1 MTELKAL
8 YRAPA
13 QILRSTT
20 WPWLQRPQSRARL
33 LAAFL
38 VVHLALTVPLAVLVA
53 DWDWFDWFR
62 HLNLDGEG
70 TAANLYSGILWG
82 VVAVLAAG
90 QIFRLEAAASTPRW
104 LWVLGWLSAALLAA
118 LVAVDE
124 IANVKDA
131 FGTWG
136 ALYPYLEALGV
147 EDLPIGV
154 RWTAVVAVPLAPLAG
169 VAAWV
174 AYVALRRHPALA
186 MLAVLAL
193 ALGVGAIIR
202 DSLSDLYGTQAAW
215 GTFIEDASEL
225 MAGAILAVV
234 LVERL
239 ATRRESSAEAGELH
253 RAGGGRWAALGAAL
267 VLLAAGA
274 PALLAEYEWEE
285 SATARPLFYAGPI
298 TQLEQPFQ
306 AQLDGLTRVKV
317 WAFADG
323 IERGA
328 DKEAVQ
334 VLAQLTPWGA
344 DAPVY
349 EARAEVRHDHSLPDT
364 VDLEF
369 APIPDSGGQRFVL
382 TIRALGETRT
392 QLFLGLTG
400 YVALP
405 QGLVLVNGVPH
416 KRHLAGSTHA
426 VATGGGVV
434 RDLLT
439 RDRRRLPLIGDIVA
453 TVFLWVFA
461 TVATWRGLTGS
472 KPRFWRGFVWP
483 AVQQSLIITAGLAA
497 IAIVLLQV
505 FSAMP
510 RA

>member
-1 MTELKAL
+1 MDLSQAAARTFVSKFWSL
-8 YRAPA
+8 
-13 QILRSTT
+13 
-20 WPWLQRPQSRARL
+20 LQPPESRARL

-53 DWDWFDWFR
+53 DWDWFGWLG

-70 TAANLYSGILWG
+70 TAANLYSAILWG
-82 VVAVLAAG
+82 AVAALAAG
-90 QIFRLEAAASTPRW
+90 QLFRPEATSKTPRW
-104 LWVLGWLSAALLAA
+104 LWVLGWLSAALFAA
-118 LVAVDE
+118 LVAVE
-124 IANVKDA
+124 ELANVKDP
-131 FGTWG
+131 FGRWG
-136 ALYPYLEALGV
+136 TLYPYLEALGL
-147 EDLPIGV
+147 EDLPFTI
-154 RWTAVVAVPLAPLAG
+154 RWVALLAAPFAPLAAA
-169 VAAWV
+169 AAWV
-174 AYVALRRHPALA
+174 AYVSLRRQPALA

-193 ALGVGAIIR
+193 ALGVGAIVR
-202 DSLSDLYGTQAAW
+202 DGLSDLYGTQVAW
-215 GTFIEDASEL
+215 EMFIEDASEL

-239 ATRRESSAEAGELH
+239 ATGRGAAAEAGEHNRL
-253 RAGGGRWAALGAAL
+253 RGGRWAALGAAL
-267 VLLAAGA
+267 ALLAAIV

-285 SATARPLFYAGPI
+285 AGTARPLFYAGPI

-306 AQLDGLTRVKV
+306 AQLDRLTRVKV
-317 WAFADG
+317 WAYGDG

-328 DKEAVQ
+328 DEEGVPI
-334 VLAQLTPWGA
+334 LARLTPWGA
-344 DAPVY
+344 DTPVY
-349 EARAEVRHDHSLPDT
+349 EARAEVRHDHSRPGT

-369 APIPDSGGQRFVL
+369 TPIPDSGGQRYVL
-382 TIRALGETRT
+382 TIRALRETRPDVY
-392 QLFLGLTG
+392 LGLTG

-426 VATGGGVV
+426 VARGEGVV
-434 RDLLT
+434 PDLLT

-461 TVATWRGLTGS
+461 TVATWRGLTGP

-483 AVQQSLIITAGLAA
+483 AVQQSVIITAGLAA
-497 IAIVLLQV
+497 LAVVLLQV
-505 FSAMP
+505 YSAMP